1 MDIFTAQAV
10 MMASWVQTYLQT
22 HQFANFKYT
31 QAFNVIY
38 TSVKWFF
45 KSMWFAKFSIDKK
58 IFKLD

>member
-45 KSMWFAKFSIDKK
+45 KRMWFAKF
-58 IFKLD
+58 